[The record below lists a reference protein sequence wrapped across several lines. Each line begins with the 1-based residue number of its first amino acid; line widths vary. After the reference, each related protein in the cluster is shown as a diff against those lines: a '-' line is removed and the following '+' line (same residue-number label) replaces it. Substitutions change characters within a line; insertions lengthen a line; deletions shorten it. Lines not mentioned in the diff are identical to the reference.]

1 MEEKRYMKNTVTG
14 VVMEY
19 NKDVI
24 KVSPHIAECTPEGI
38 LIGRAPVAE
47 NTMLE
52 RITELQEKFEQ
63 AEARAKNFEMAAQN
77 ERSKFD
83 LLKEEKST
91 LEKENAELKE
101 KIAKLESEMPSLLER
116 LSSMKV
122 AELRQI
128 ASERDIANIDDL
140 KKEELIAAII
150 ATEEK

>member
-24 KVSPHIAECTPEGI
+24 KVSPHIAECTAEGI

-63 AEARAKNFEMAAQN
+63 AEVRAKNFEMAAQN